1 MKLLD
6 NIKGFSFI
14 FGKMAKLSPYKKKIA
29 AAKQAGDFD
38 EERKLIRDAVWEWSD
53 SIFKYIDADIN
64 VVNPENLPE
73 SGPVVYVA
81 NHQSYGDMPLLF
93 YVVKNHQIGFVAKD
107 SLKGSPFFGAWINA
121 SRGLYINRGDARAS
135 LQTINDG
142 AELLKQGFSLVIFPE
157 GTRSHCAEM
166 GEFKAGSLKLATKAK
181 VPIVPVTISGTYH
194 FFEETGAITWG
205 VHVDV
210 IIHEPIDTANLSR
223 AELAELPE
231 KVEGTIRNG
240 LESLK

>member
-1 MKLLD
+1 
-6 NIKGFSFI
+6 
-14 FGKMAKLSPYKKKIA
+14 
-29 AAKQAGDFD
+29 
-38 EERKLIRDAVWEWSD
+38 
-53 SIFKYIDADIN
+53 
-64 VVNPENLPE
+64 
-73 SGPVVYVA
+73 
-81 NHQSYGDMPLLF
+81 
-93 YVVKNHQIGFVAKD
+93 
-107 SLKGSPFFGAWINA
+107 
-121 SRGLYINRGDARAS
+121 
-135 LQTINDG
+135 
-142 AELLKQGFSLVIFPE
+142 
-157 GTRSHCAEM
+157 M

-194 FFEETGAITWG
+194 FFEETGAITWD

>member
-1 MKLLD
+1 MC
-6 NIKGFSFI
+6 
-14 FGKMAKLSPYKKKIA
+14 
-29 AAKQAGDFD
+29 
-38 EERKLIRDAVWEWSD
+38 R
-53 SIFKYIDADIN
+53 
-64 VVNPENLPE
+64 
-73 SGPVVYVA
+73 VY
-81 NHQSYGDMPLLF
+81 
-93 YVVKNHQIGFVAKD
+93 
-107 SLKGSPFFGAWINA
+107 
-121 SRGLYINRGDARAS
+121 AS